1 MTISNKILRSNC
13 VLLMNIQEK
22 TFADIN
28 RQYVRETSL
37 VSGRHLRTIVGGD
50 GRNCTL
56 QTLDHM
62 SELFNVRPQD
72 LISHNAEH
80 TAKIENWVDPDLES
94 LISLFSASG
103 QEGKELILNTA
114 KMVPKTKKLPV

>member
-22 TFADIN
+22 TFADID

-114 KMVPKTKKLPV
+114 KMVPKTKKFPV

>member
-22 TFADIN
+22 TFADID

-114 KMVPKTKKLPV
+114 KMVPKTKKLLV

>member
-22 TFADIN
+22 TFADID

>member
-22 TFADIN
+22 TFADID

-114 KMVPKTKKLPV
+114 KMVPKTKKLPL

>member
-1 MTISNKILRSNC
+1 
-13 VLLMNIQEK
+13 MNIQEK
-22 TFADIN
+22 TFADID

-114 KMVPKTKKLPV
+114 KMVPKTKKLLV